1 MSTDFRPIG
10 KIIFDDLFTTTLAGG
25 RVREHIVHREDDIET
40 SETTRCLTDGLNYV
54 WAFRD
59 DFGFV
64 HSFTR
69 WAGNHATFIL
79 QAVIEAFD
87 TDIVSEHE
95 ARYWGF
101 DTEEEWHAALENMED
116 LGNSSAAATTTTSIH
131 DGDVP
136 F

>member
-10 KIIFDDLFTTTLAGG
+10 KIRFDDLFTTTLAGG
-25 RVREHIVHREDDIET
+25 RVREHIVHREDDIQK
-40 SETTRCLTDGLNYV
+40 SETTRCLTDGVNYV

-69 WAGNHATFIL
+69 TAGNHATFIL
-79 QAVIEAFD
+79 QAVIDAFD
-87 TDIVSEHE
+87 TGIVSEYE
-95 ARYWGF
+95 PRYWGF
-101 DTEEEWHAALENMED
+101 DTEEEWQAGLENMHGLSD
-116 LGNSSAAATTTTSIH
+116 SSAAAITKTSGH
-131 DGDVP
+131 DDDVP

>member
-1 MSTDFRPIG
+1 MSIDFRPIG

-40 SETTRCLTDGLNYV
+40 SETTRCLTDGENYV

-69 WAGNHATFIL
+69 WAGNRATFIL
-79 QAVIEAFD
+79 QAVIDAFD
-87 TDIVSEHE
+87 TDIVSEDE
-95 ARYWGF
+95 PRYWGF
-101 DTEEEWHAALENMED
+101 ETEEEWEAALENMHGLND
-116 LGNSSAAATTTTSIH
+116 RSAGATAKSS
-131 DGDVP
+131 DQDDDVP